1 MYVTPPFYEQVQ
13 AMRRREAERQAAHW
27 RFVRTL
33 QTPDVSKHLLSRLW
47 RQFGLLSHI
56 RERKAVRARLR
67 QYAAR

>member
-1 MYVTPPFYEQVQ
+1 MYVAPPFYEQIQ
-13 AMRRREAERQAAHW
+13 AMRRREAERQAADW

-33 QTPDVSKHLLSRLW
+33 QTPEVSKRLLSRRW
-47 RQFGLLSHI
+47 RHFGLLSHI